1 MHTAHG
7 HPYETADRVSCHVAF
22 SNRACSVTHAARSAV
37 ASPWTARRRSVCL
50 GGMRVLAAATLASL
64 RVGAFARRGHHVA
77 DGVGAA
83 VCHPVAVIFTRSLP
97 ARERLGL
104 AQRRCHSLQADSGVC
119 VRRHHQ
125 WVRRFTEQPDH
136 EGDEVPRHFRG
147 TRPAALFSRGTST
160 HTPSPGP
167 NAEHNAA
174 EVLRR
179 RPPAAARRCGLR
191 RRACDTCV
199 TGLCSDCAGAGVVL

>member
-1 MHTAHG
+1 MHSSR
-7 HPYETADRVSCHVAF
+7 PPIYETADRVSCQVAI

-64 RVGAFARRGHHVA
+64 RVGAFARRGDHVR

-83 VCHPVAVIFTRSLP
+83 VRHPVAVIFTRSLP

-104 AQRRCHSLQADSGVC
+104 AQRRRRSSQADGGVC

-125 WVRRFTEQPDH
+125 WVRRLTEQPDH
-136 EGDEVPRHFRG
+136 EGDEVPTSHFREFS
-147 TRPAALFSRGTST
+147 AAVALRLSRGTST
-160 HTPSPGP
+160 HRRRTPSTTARTAMVAVNVKWG
-167 NAEHNAA
+167 AYADCA
-174 EVLRR
+174 RR
-179 RPPAAARRCGLR
+179 RSPARASHSPPV
-191 RRACDTCV
+191 ACHRQAKV
-199 TGLCSDCAGAGVVL
+199 

>member
-7 HPYETADRVSCHVAF
+7 HPYETADRVSCHVAI
-22 SNRACSVTHAARSAV
+22 SNRACSVTHAARS
-37 ASPWTARRRSVCL
+37 
-50 GGMRVLAAATLASL
+50 AAATLASL

-167 NAEHNAA
+167 NA
-174 EVLRR
+174 RK
-179 RPPAAARRCGLR
+179 
-191 RRACDTCV
+191 RRAQRGGTCGFFCLSV
-199 TGLCSDCAGAGVVL
+199 WLFRTFLAFMRQHSP

>member
-1 MHTAHG
+1 MHSSR
-7 HPYETADRVSCHVAF
+7 PPIYETADRVSCQVAI

-104 AQRRCHSLQADSGVC
+104 AQRRRRSSQADGGVC

-125 WVRRFTEQPDH
+125 WVRRLTEQPDY

-147 TRPAALFSRGTST
+147 TRPAALFSRAAQART
-160 HTPSPGP
+160 H
-167 NAEHNAA
+167 
-174 EVLRR
+174 RR
-179 RPPAAARRCGLR
+179 RR
-191 RRACDTCV
+191 RRAQ
-199 TGLCSDCAGAGVVL
+199 GLSLLLFFSVVVPEGGCRGCRV